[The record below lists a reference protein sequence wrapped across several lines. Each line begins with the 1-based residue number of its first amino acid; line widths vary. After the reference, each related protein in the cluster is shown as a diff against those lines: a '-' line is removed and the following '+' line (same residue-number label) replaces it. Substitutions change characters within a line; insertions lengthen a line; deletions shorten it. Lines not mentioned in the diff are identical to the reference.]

1 MAKTDAKKFTTGTL
15 DLGDGIVLSTKM
27 RVVGMLYLED
37 KYDKPLADIGFE
49 GDKIEPVLD
58 LLVAMMLSHDPDLDP
73 AEARKQLGR
82 LDADDLTK
90 ATKIIKAG
98 TETGDE
104 PEAAKNVQEP
114 AGQ

>member
-1 MAKTDAKKFTTGTL
+1 MAKTDATDFTTGTL
-15 DLGDGIVLSTKM
+15 ELPGGVVLSRKM

-73 AEARKQLGR
+73 AEARRLLGR

-90 ATKIIKAG
+90 ATAIIKSG
-98 TETGDE
+98 TDTGDE
-104 PEAAKNVQEP
+104 PEPEKNVQEP